1 MRAMLKERDRFIKE
15 VAFLFDLLFLTLA
28 YLFAYFIRE
37 GISLNLS
44 LSRIF
49 PEAEVS
55 AAPLST
61 FQQYALAYLIGLVI
75 WLLALFLARGYK
87 FLRIEPYYRTALR
100 VINSAILMF
109 FGFGTTLFILK
120 AAYISR
126 LFFFIFVIC
135 GTLALLVDR
144 AILNLAFKKIHQR
157 GYNFRNVLVVGT
169 GKRAADFI
177 QKVREN
183 PDWGLQV
190 VGVINDD
197 ESRHIKEVNGIE
209 VIGGLKD
216 LLKIF
221 HQLAIDQVVFVL
233 PRSRLSYIEEALH
246 VCEIEGVETSLAID
260 LFDMKIARSVITE
273 LDGIPLLS
281 YNTIKVSE
289 WQLFVKRAID
299 IIVSSVA
306 IFVLSPVYLAAALAI
321 KLTSPGPVFFRQER
335 MGLHGRRFMLLKF
348 RTMKIDAERELSRVD
363 NLEQMTSPEFK
374 NKKLQYITPVGRLLR
389 KFSLDELPQFFN
401 VLAGDMSIVGP
412 RPTVPGEVE
421 KYEIWQRRR
430 FSMKPGLTCLWQ
442 ISGRNEINHSDWMKL
457 DLEYI
462 DNFSFWLDI
471 SIMLK
476 TIPAVVLGKGAY

>member
-75 WLLALFLARGYK
+75 WLIALFLARGYK

-190 VGVINDD
+190 VGVIKAIKDIASQTNLLSLNASIEAARAGEAGKGLAQSLVVLLGHRKAPVVLHITD
-197 ESRHIKEVNGIE
+197 EAAPEAAEVL
-209 VIGGLKD
+209 V
-216 LLKIF
+216 
-221 HQLAIDQVVFVL
+221 
-233 PRSRLSYIEEALH
+233 EAL
-246 VCEIEGVETSLAID
+246 GV
-260 LFDMKIARSVITE
+260 
-273 LDGIPLLS
+273 
-281 YNTIKVSE
+281 
-289 WQLFVKRAID
+289 
-299 IIVSSVA
+299 
-306 IFVLSPVYLAAALAI
+306 
-321 KLTSPGPVFFRQER
+321 
-335 MGLHGRRFMLLKF
+335 
-348 RTMKIDAERELSRVD
+348 
-363 NLEQMTSPEFK
+363 
-374 NKKLQYITPVGRLLR
+374 
-389 KFSLDELPQFFN
+389 
-401 VLAGDMSIVGP
+401 
-412 RPTVPGEVE
+412 GE
-421 KYEIWQRRR
+421 
-430 FSMKPGLTCLWQ
+430 
-442 ISGRNEINHSDWMKL
+442 
-457 DLEYI
+457 
-462 DNFSFWLDI
+462 
-471 SIMLK
+471 
-476 TIPAVVLGKGAY
+476 

>member
-1 MRAMLKERDRFIKE
+1 
-15 VAFLFDLLFLTLA
+15 
-28 YLFAYFIRE
+28 
-37 GISLNLS
+37 
-44 LSRIF
+44 
-49 PEAEVS
+49 
-55 AAPLST
+55 
-61 FQQYALAYLIGLVI
+61 
-75 WLLALFLARGYK
+75 
-87 FLRIEPYYRTALR
+87 
-100 VINSAILMF
+100 MF

-306 IFVLSPVYLAAALAI
+306 IFVLSPVYLGAALAI
-321 KLTSPGPVFFRQER
+321 KLTSPGPVFFKQER

-348 RTMKIDAERELSRVD
+348 RTMKIGAERELSRVD